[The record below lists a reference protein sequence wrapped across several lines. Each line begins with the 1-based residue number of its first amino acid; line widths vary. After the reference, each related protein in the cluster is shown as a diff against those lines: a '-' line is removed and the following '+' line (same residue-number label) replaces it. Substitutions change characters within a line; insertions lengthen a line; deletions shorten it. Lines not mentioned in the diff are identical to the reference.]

1 MYTPTP
7 HSMTSVTTVVQS
19 LGVAFAAGINL
30 PATVAVL
37 GISERAGW
45 IGPLPGLLGAV
56 GSIWV
61 IGIAVALYALEFL
74 VTLIPGVASVWETA
88 QSVIRP
94 PAAAFLAV
102 ATAYHLNPAF
112 LVAAGLL
119 GGGLAL
125 TTHGTKLGLR
135 YAVDSSPEP
144 VTNGIANMA
153 ELGTVAS
160 IGVFIWSHPYL
171 TLTVAILV
179 LILLILVV
187 RRIVITLRKLLRG
200 EWGRGVRA

>member
-1 MYTPTP
+1 MPP
-7 HSMTSVTTVVQS
+7 GSIFRPPSQS
-19 LGVAFAAGINL
+19 SAF
-30 PATVAVL
+30 
-37 GISERAGW
+37 SERAGW
-45 IGPLPGLLGAV
+45 IEPLPGVLGVV
-56 GSIWV
+56 GNIW
-61 IGIAVALYALEFL
+61 IIAIAVILYSLEFL
-74 VTLIPGVASVWETA
+74 VTLVPGVASVWETA
-88 QSVIRP
+88 QSIIRP

-102 ATAYHLNPAF
+102 ATAYHLNPVY

-144 VTNGIANMA
+144 VTNGLANMA
-153 ELGTVAS
+153 ELGTIAS
-160 IGVFIWSHPYL
+160 IGIFIWSHPYI

-187 RRIVITLRKLLRG
+187 RRIVITLRKLLKGDWRS
-200 EWGRGVRA
+200 RVPA

>member
-1 MYTPTP
+1 MTPI
-7 HSMTSVTTVVQS
+7 TTVVQS

-37 GISERAGW
+37 GLSERSGL

-61 IGIAVALYALEFL
+61 IAIAVVLYAMEFL

-102 ATAYHLNPAF
+102 ATAYNLNPIF

-144 VTNGIANMA
+144 VTNGIVNMA

-160 IGVFIWSHPYL
+160 IGIFIWSHPYL

-187 RRIVITLRKLLRG
+187 RRIVITLRKLLKGDWRNS
-200 EWGRGVRA
+200 AAA

>member
-1 MYTPTP
+1 
-7 HSMTSVTTVVQS
+7 MTSVTTLAQS

-37 GISERAGW
+37 GVAERSGW
-45 IGPLPGLLGAV
+45 IDPLPGALGAV

-61 IGIAVALYALEFL
+61 IALASVLYAMEFV
-74 VTLIPGVASVWETA
+74 VTLVPGVASLWETV

-94 PAAAFLAV
+94 PAAALLAV
-102 ATAYHLNPAF
+102 ATTYNLSPSVV
-112 LVAAGLL
+112 VAAGLV

-153 ELGTVAS
+153 EFATITS
-160 IGVFIWSHPYL
+160 IAIFVWSHPFV
-171 TLTVAILV
+171 TLSIAILV

-187 RRIVITLRKLLRG
+187 RRIIRTLRYLLSGNWRK
-200 EWGRGVRA
+200 ATA

>member
-1 MYTPTP
+1 
-7 HSMTSVTTVVQS
+7 MTSITTVVQS
-19 LGVAFAAGINL
+19 LGVAYAAGINL

-37 GISERAGW
+37 GVSERAGW
-45 IGPLPGLLGAV
+45 IGPLPGVLGAV
-56 GSIWV
+56 GSLWI
-61 IGIAVALYALEFL
+61 IAIATVLYLMEFL
-74 VTLIPGVASVWETA
+74 VTLVPGVASVWETA

-102 ATAYHLNPAF
+102 ATAYHLNPGY

-144 VTNGIANMA
+144 VTNGLANMA
-153 ELGTVAS
+153 ELGTIAS
-160 IGVFIWSHPYL
+160 IGIFIWSHPYI
-171 TLTVAILV
+171 TFTVAVLV

-187 RRIVITLRKLLRG
+187 RRIVITLRKLFSG
-200 EWGRGVRA
+200 EWRSGAPA

>member
-1 MYTPTP
+1 
-7 HSMTSVTTVVQS
+7 MTSVTTLAQS

-37 GISERAGW
+37 GVADRAGW
-45 IGPLPGLLGAV
+45 IDPLPGALSAV

-61 IGIAVALYALEFL
+61 IGLASVIYAMEFI
-74 VTLIPGVASVWETA
+74 VTLVPGVASVWETV
-88 QSVIRP
+88 QSVVRP
-94 PAAAFLAV
+94 PAAALLAV
-102 ATAYHLNPAF
+102 ATTYNLSPPVV
-112 LVAAGLL
+112 VAAGLL

-144 VTNGIANMA
+144 VTNGIANVA
-153 ELGTVAS
+153 EFATIAS
-160 IGVFIWSHPYL
+160 IAIFVWSHPFV
-171 TLTVAILV
+171 TLSIAILV

-187 RRIVITLRKLLRG
+187 RRIIRTLRSLLSGNWRK
-200 EWGRGVRA
+200 AAA

>member
-1 MYTPTP
+1 
-7 HSMTSVTTVVQS
+7 MTSITTVVQS
-19 LGVAFAAGINL
+19 LGVAMAAGVNL

-37 GISERAGW
+37 GVSERAGW
-45 IGPLPGLLGAV
+45 IQPLPGVLGAV

-61 IGIAVALYALEFL
+61 IGIAVVLYAMEFL
-74 VTLIPGVASVWETA
+74 VTLVPGVASVWETA

-102 ATAYHLNPAF
+102 ATAYHLNPAYMM
-112 LVAAGLL
+112 AAGLL

-135 YAVDSSPEP
+135 YAVDASPEP
-144 VTNGIANMA
+144 VTNGLANFA
-153 ELGTVAS
+153 ELGTIAS
-160 IGVFIWSHPYL
+160 IGIFIWSHPYI
-171 TLTVAILV
+171 TLTIAILV

-187 RRIVITLRKLLRG
+187 RRIVITLRKLFSG
-200 EWGRGVRA
+200 EWRKAPARA

>member
-1 MYTPTP
+1 M
-7 HSMTSVTTVVQS
+7 SSVSTVAQS

-37 GISERAGW
+37 GIAERAGW
-45 IGPLPGLLGAV
+45 IEPLPGALGAV
-56 GSIWV
+56 SSVWV
-61 IGIAVALYALEFL
+61 IGLASVLYAMEFI
-74 VTLIPGVASVWETA
+74 VTLVPGVTSIWETV

-94 PAAAFLAV
+94 PAAALLAV
-102 ATAYHLNPAF
+102 ATTTNLSPPF
-112 LVAAGLL
+112 VVAAGLL

-144 VTNGIANMA
+144 VTNGIANVA
-153 ELGTVAS
+153 ELSTIAT
-160 IGVFIWSHPYL
+160 IAVFIWTHPFI
-171 TLTVAILV
+171 TLSAAILL

-187 RRIVITLRKLLRG
+187 RRIVKTLRALLRG
-200 EWGRGVRA
+200 DWKRNVPA

>member
-1 MYTPTP
+1 
-7 HSMTSVTTVVQS
+7 MTSVTTVAQS
-19 LGVAFAAGINL
+19 LGVAYAAGINL
-30 PATVAVL
+30 PATVAIL

-45 IGPLPGLLGAV
+45 IGPLPGVLGAV
-56 GSIWV
+56 GSLWI
-61 IGIAVALYALEFL
+61 IAIASVLYAMEFM
-74 VTLIPGVASVWETA
+74 VTLVPGVASFWETA

-102 ATAYHLNPAF
+102 ATAYHLNPAY

-135 YAVDSSPEP
+135 YAVDTSPEP
-144 VTNGIANMA
+144 VTNGLANMA
-153 ELGTVAS
+153 ELGTIAS
-160 IGVFIWSHPYL
+160 IAIFIWSHPYI

-187 RRIVITLRKLLRG
+187 HRIVVTLRKLFNG
-200 EWGRGVRA
+200 DWKARATA

>member
-1 MYTPTP
+1 MTP
-7 HSMTSVTTVVQS
+7 VTTVVQS

-37 GISERAGW
+37 GLSERTGL

-61 IGIAVALYALEFL
+61 IAIAVVLYAMEFL

-102 ATAYHLNPAF
+102 ATAYNLNPVF

-144 VTNGIANMA
+144 VTNGIVNMA
-153 ELGTVAS
+153 EFGTVAS
-160 IGVFIWSHPYL
+160 IGVFVWSHPYL
-171 TLTVAILV
+171 TMTVAILV

-187 RRIVITLRKLLRG
+187 RRIVITLRKLLKGDWRSS
-200 EWGRGVRA
+200 AAA

>member
-1 MYTPTP
+1 M
-7 HSMTSVTTVVQS
+7 SSITTVAQS

-37 GISERAGW
+37 GVADRAGW
-45 IGPLPGLLGAV
+45 IDPLPGALSAV
-56 GSIWV
+56 SSIWV
-61 IGIAVALYALEFL
+61 IALASVLYLMEFV
-74 VTLIPGVASVWETA
+74 VTLIPGVASVWETV

-94 PAAAFLAV
+94 PAAALLAV
-102 ATAYHLNPAF
+102 ATTYHLSAPAV
-112 LVAAGLL
+112 VAAGLL

-144 VTNGIANMA
+144 VTNGLANMA
-153 ELGTVAS
+153 ELATITS
-160 IGVFIWSHPYL
+160 IALFIWNHPFV
-171 TLTVAILV
+171 TLSIAILV

-187 RRIVITLRKLLRG
+187 RRIVKTLRYILNGDWKK
-200 EWGRGVRA
+200 GVPA

>member
-1 MYTPTP
+1 M
-7 HSMTSVTTVVQS
+7 SSVATVAQS

-37 GISERAGW
+37 GVADRAGW
-45 IGPLPGLLGAV
+45 IGPLPGALEGV
-56 GSIWV
+56 SNIWV
-61 IGIAVALYALEFL
+61 IALASVLYAMEFL
-74 VTLIPGVASVWETA
+74 VTLVPGVASVWETA

-102 ATAYHLNPAF
+102 ATAYHLNPAYMM
-112 LVAAGLL
+112 AAGLL

-125 TTHGTKLGLR
+125 TTHGAKLGLR
-135 YAVDSSPEP
+135 YAVDASPEP
-144 VTNGIANMA
+144 VTNGLANFA
-153 ELGTVAS
+153 ELGTIAS
-160 IGVFIWSHPYL
+160 IGIFIWSHPYI

-187 RRIVITLRKLLRG
+187 RRIVITLRKLVSGDWRKSAPA
-200 EWGRGVRA
+200 RV

>member
-1 MYTPTP
+1 MTP
-7 HSMTSVTTVVQS
+7 VTTVVQS
-19 LGVAFAAGINL
+19 LGVAYAAGINL

-37 GISERAGW
+37 GVSERAGW
-45 IGPLPGLLGAV
+45 IGPLPGALGAV
-56 GSIWV
+56 ENIWV
-61 IGIAVALYALEFL
+61 IGIAVALYAMEFL
-74 VTLIPGVASVWETA
+74 VTLVPGVASVWETA
-88 QSVIRP
+88 QSVVRP
-94 PAAAFLAV
+94 PAAALLAV
-102 ATAYHLNPAF
+102 ATAYHLSPVF

-119 GGGLAL
+119 GGSLAL

-153 ELGTVAS
+153 ELGVVAS
-160 IGVFIWSHPYL
+160 IGVFIWSHPYI

-187 RRIVITLRKLLRG
+187 RRIVITLRKLLKG
-200 EWGRGVRA
+200 DWGRGIPA

>member
-1 MYTPTP
+1 
-7 HSMTSVTTVVQS
+7 MTSVTTVVQS

-30 PATVAVL
+30 PATIAVL
-37 GISERAGW
+37 GVSERAGW
-45 IGPLPGLLGAV
+45 IGPLPGVLGVV
-56 GSIWV
+56 GNIW
-61 IGIAVALYALEFL
+61 IISIAVALYVIEFL
-74 VTLIPGVASVWETA
+74 VTLVPGVASVWETA

-102 ATAYHLNPAF
+102 ATAYHLSPAF
-112 LVAAGLL
+112 VVAAGLL

-153 ELGTVAS
+153 ELGTIAS
-160 IGVFIWSHPYL
+160 IGIFIWSHPYI

-187 RRIVITLRKLLRG
+187 RRIVITLRKLLNG
-200 EWGRGVRA
+200 EWRRRVPA

>member
-1 MYTPTP
+1 
-7 HSMTSVTTVVQS
+7 MTSITTVVQS
-19 LGVAFAAGINL
+19 LGVAMAAGINL

-45 IGPLPGLLGAV
+45 IGPLPGVLGAV
-56 GSIWV
+56 GSIW
-61 IGIAVALYALEFL
+61 IIAIAVVLYAMEFL
-74 VTLIPGVASVWETA
+74 VTLVPGVASVVETA
-88 QSVIRP
+88 QSVIQP

-102 ATAYHLNPAF
+102 ATAYHLNPVYLA
-112 LVAAGLL
+112 AAGLL

-135 YAVDSSPEP
+135 YAVDTTPEP
-144 VTNGIANMA
+144 VTNGLANMA
-153 ELGTVAS
+153 ELGTIAS
-160 IGVFIWSHPYL
+160 IGIFIWSHPYI

-187 RRIVITLRKLLRG
+187 RRIVITLRKLLNG
-200 EWGRGVRA
+200 EWRKGVPA

>member
-1 MYTPTP
+1 
-7 HSMTSVTTVVQS
+7 MTSITTVVQS
-19 LGVAFAAGINL
+19 LGVAMAAGVNL

-37 GISERAGW
+37 GVSERAGW
-45 IGPLPGLLGAV
+45 IQPLPGVLGAV
-56 GSIWV
+56 GSVWV
-61 IGIAVALYALEFL
+61 IGIAVVLYAMEFL
-74 VTLIPGVASVWETA
+74 VTLVPGVASVWETA

-102 ATAYHLNPAF
+102 ATAYHLNPAYMM
-112 LVAAGLL
+112 AAGLL

-135 YAVDSSPEP
+135 YAVDASPEP
-144 VTNGIANMA
+144 VTNGLANFA
-153 ELGTVAS
+153 ELGTIAS
-160 IGVFIWSHPYL
+160 IGIFIWSHPYI

-187 RRIVITLRKLLRG
+187 RRIMITLRKLFSG
-200 EWGRGVRA
+200 EWRKAPAT

>member
-1 MYTPTP
+1 
-7 HSMTSVTTVVQS
+7 MTSITTVVQS
-19 LGVAFAAGINL
+19 LGVAMAAGVNL

-45 IGPLPGLLGAV
+45 IGPLPGVLGAV
-56 GSIWV
+56 GSIW
-61 IGIAVALYALEFL
+61 IIAIAVVLYAMEFL
-74 VTLIPGVASVWETA
+74 VTLVPGVASVVETA

-102 ATAYHLNPAF
+102 ATAYHLNPVYLA
-112 LVAAGLL
+112 AAGLL

-135 YAVDSSPEP
+135 YAVDTSPEP
-144 VTNGIANMA
+144 VTNGLANMA
-153 ELGTVAS
+153 ELGTIAS
-160 IGVFIWSHPYL
+160 IGIFIWSHPYI
-171 TLTVAILV
+171 TMTVAILV

-187 RRIVITLRKLLRG
+187 HRIVVTLRKLFSG
-200 EWGRGVRA
+200 EWRGGATA